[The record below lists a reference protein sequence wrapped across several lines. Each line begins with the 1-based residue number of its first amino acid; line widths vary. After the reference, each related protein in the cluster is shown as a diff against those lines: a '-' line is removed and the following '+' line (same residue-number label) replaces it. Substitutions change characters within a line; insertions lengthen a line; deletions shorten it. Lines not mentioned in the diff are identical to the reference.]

1 MKQSRYNYAIMKDSL
16 IGISF
21 GSELKFVCYQKCLCV
36 VHVIIQHH
44 GSVVTSTN
52 LGPVFPCLFE
62 LCGNGVE
69 MIQMTGDGPAAGR
82 RQRRAGPG

>member
-1 MKQSRYNYAIMKDSL
+1 MMNDSS

-36 VHVIIQHH
+36 VQVIIQHH

-69 MIQMTGDGPAAGR
+69 NIRMTDDGPAAGR
-82 RQRRAGPG
+82 RQRGAGPG